1 MATAGSEGKRMSW
14 LARLKPGA
22 STNTN
27 LLVAALM
34 WSFIGFYLMVRGYLL
49 DQPLPGMF
57 LLLALGLGTMKA
69 LWLIERAAR
78 KNIARIVARPDGM
91 CLGGVYSWGMWGMVV
106 CMMVGGR
113 LLRNSAVPPLVVGV
127 IYVAVGWALLLSSRL
142 IWREWNATKSLR

>member
-1 MATAGSEGKRMSW
+1 MSW

-49 DQPLPGMF
+49 GPPLPGMF
-57 LLLALGLGTMKA
+57 LLLALGLGTIKA
-69 LWLIERAAR
+69 FWLIERAAR

-127 IYVAVGWALLLSSRL
+127 VYVAVGWALLLSSRL
-142 IWREWNATKSLR
+142 IWREWSATRPLR